1 MKDKDAMGISLTVT
15 GQPPSKNTSYSTF
28 NEEHEHP
35 NRVIALLSEV
45 KQTLKDT
52 QWDPREQRQVGISLV
67 IVEPPTGFLGD
78 AMNYLGGV
86 AEDAREV
93 RFAGRGN
100 ADLSYLGDLA
110 KAALYFD
117 DYQIR
122 EVHYSVE
129 SGDTLG
135 YRVRVWVL

>member
-28 NEEHEHP
+28 NEEHGHP

-52 QWDPREQRQVGISLV
+52 QWDPREQRQVGLSLV

-86 AEDAREV
+86 ADVLQASRS
-93 RFAGRGN
+93 GN

-117 DYQIR
+117 DDQIR